1 MSLRSN
7 SINMIGAVGYL
18 LSAFLTIV
26 GLALMSSF
34 YVSIAA
40 VIVVSIFTLIASFLV
55 MSYFFC
61 TASSTKDTMIKYGG
75 FIAGGGYAIILLAVL
90 VQLMGIFTPALSLI
104 GVIASITGVA
114 LAAYRFMQLFKRDSI
129 IVVLCII
136 SFIGLFM
143 SFIGLFVS
151 SIVSGI
157 GDMFTGIGMGS
168 LLLYF
173 RSHNIFY

>member
-1 MSLRSN
+1 MSLRSKR
-7 SINMIGAVGYL
+7 INMIGAVGYL

-61 TASSTKDTMIKYGG
+61 TASATKDTMIKYGG
-75 FIAGGGYAIILLAVL
+75 FIAGGGYAILLLAVL
-90 VQLMGIFTPALSLI
+90 VQLMGIFASALSLI
-104 GVIASITGVA
+104 GVIAAIAG
-114 LAAYRFMQLFKRDSI
+114 AAMVVYRFMQLFKRDSI

-136 SFIGLFM
+136 SFIGMLL
-143 SFIGLFVS
+143 SFIGLFTG
-151 SIVSGI
+151 SIISGT
-157 GDMFTGIGMGS
+157 GDLFMGAGMGS